1 MATPLIMLAIL
12 GGSLLAG
19 VLLRTMGFRVGLN
32 SAGAMGLAAVFLFT
46 ASGHFV
52 ETHAMVEMIPPFV
65 PARVPLV
72 YLTGLLEIAI
82 AAGIALNRTRR
93 LAGMAAIAVLV
104 GFFPFNI
111 YAAGNYTGMGGH
123 QWGPVYL
130 LIRAPLQIVLIA
142 WSWHF
147 AVQAGTSTW
156 PKPR

>member
-1 MATPLIMLAIL
+1 MSVTTSPL
-12 GGSLLAG
+12 
-19 VLLRTMGFRVGLN
+19 
-32 SAGAMGLAAVFLFT
+32 
-46 ASGHFV
+46 
-52 ETHAMVEMIPPFV
+52 V

-82 AAGIALNRTRR
+82 AAGIAFNRTRR

-142 WSWHF
+142 WAWHF